1 MRCRDGEFTM
11 HCNLKI
17 IAVLAI
23 LAVALTGAVAIV
35 DNDAN
40 QSDADSPYNVYYVV
54 GDITYSDIS
63 DGLVTLKSMSDLEA
77 VVPEGKA
84 FVGWTSGGHMYS
96 QEEVLTISA
105 DTLYTAMFNV
115 ATYDVIFVANGVSMP
130 FTDVTY
136 GNEVFPSSDEESET
150 YLDYSAAEGYEFI
163 GWSNGTATITTIPA
177 VTANVIYTAVY
188 SAIVVPE
195 VTYTVTFMVGE
206 ETTPFLVET
215 VDAGDVAIEPAIDGY
230 TWDFDFDTVIS
241 ENTTINAV
249 PIAEPSNEIFGM
261 SVTAFAILLIVVLA
275 MIAIIV
281 VYAKKNGLF
290 GVVKK

>member
-35 DNDAN
+35 DSD
-40 QSDADSPYNVYYVV
+40 SDADAVSDVYYVV
-54 GDITYSDIS
+54 GDTTYAEQTSSALMTIEEI
-63 DGLVTLKSMSDLEA
+63 GAT
-77 VVPEGKA
+77 VPAGKT
-84 FVGWTSGGHMYS
+84 FVGWSCEGSITPTGATPVAGS
-96 QEEVLTISA
+96 T
-105 DTLYTAMFNV
+105 YTAMFEV
-115 ATYDVIFVANGVSMP
+115 STYDVIFVANGVSMP

-136 GNEVFPSSDEESET
+136 GNEVFPSSDEESAT

-206 ETTPFLVET
+206 ETFLVET
-215 VDAGDVAIEPAIDGY
+215 VDAGDVVIEPAIDGY
-230 TWDFDFDTVIS
+230 TWNFDFDTVIS
-241 ENTTINAV
+241 EDVTINAV
-249 PIAEPSNEIFGM
+249 KIAEPSNEIFGM